1 MKNIERFVYGLAIT
15 AAIFSTATFVSAR
28 LHLDVDF
35 IPDFFVTLTIEL
47 LLSAIAIYAMRNYLI
62 FRFSIPHPKTLIK
75 PVVFALLAT
84 IAINGV
90 LTILTKM
97 LGGKIEVPE
106 ALAKLKPVQ
115 VLIFV
120 FFYASIAEEMLFRG
134 FLLNLLKPLEKT
146 GFSVLK
152 RYISLPVIV
161 SAVAFGMAHLI
172 LITTGVSLLFV
183 ARIVVFTT
191 CLGTIAGYYQEK
203 HDNHAYAIIVHM
215 SGNLLA
221 VIAAFAMH

>member
-62 FRFSIPHPKTLIK
+62 FRFSIPRPKTLIK

-97 LGGKIEVPE
+97 VGGKTEVPE

-172 LITTGVSLLFV
+172 LITTDVSLLFV

-191 CLGTIAGYYQEK
+191 CLGAIAGYYQEK
-203 HDNHAYAIIVHM
+203 HENHAYAIIVHM